1 MKVPTEKQ
9 RQRIEKKRKKM
20 AALLEI
26 TKLNDKDREA
36 KSLGLKQ
43 SNESCERTNNINS
56 DKIAPR
62 SPSRKRPC
70 SESLNDS
77 TDITPNESNSP
88 KNPNE
93 DPELQANKKPR
104 LAAEEYQ
111 KLKEELRERKKI
123 LKNIPR
129 FRLKAVGENASLN
142 ANVNHENRIPIFLA
156 DVQHLLMYSLL
167 GHNSPYSPARW
178 CHLEKFNRIS
188 HTVVLVVEGLS
199 WYHFSSNES
208 TFTHITNHLEHRL
221 EMVTPAAHGGSVVE
235 ELAAVPLTGTQSRAL
250 IRKFGSLE
258 VAMQST
264 GDLVKLL
271 KVIFPMHQRNN
282 NSMENIKVNQ
292 ELPSNDKFSR
302 TQLLLSPWQL
312 VEENYPLPLRG
323 GLANRYKDYVLT
335 KESYLEATSNSPMFG
350 LDCEMCKTTTGLL
363 ELTRISI
370 VDEKMNIIYESF
382 VKPENEITDYLTR
395 FSGITEKILKDV
407 STSLSDV
414 QQVIR
419 ELLPADAILVG
430 QSLNAD
436 LHSLK
441 MMHPYI
447 IDTSVIFNITGDR
460 YRKTKLQTLV
470 REFLNERI
478 QENKGGH
485 CSIEDSQA
493 SMKLV
498 QLKLANSVEFGDAVL
513 IGQRELEDT
522 LQKRKADYLDSSD
535 TRQYGVS
542 IFKHVTKEK
551 KTAAI
556 VGTDVALNEYSKY
569 LKTTSLSIMDDAH
582 FNKNDQVRL
591 VMTET
596 NKKSVDRTSE
606 IAMEHA
612 LTFCHVK
619 ISEDQLLDSHLEK
632 TCRRVN
638 KWMEKIW
645 YHMAVNGLACV
656 VFSGTNNAA
665 NGACFLNI
673 KRELAP
679 LRV

>member
-1 MKVPTEKQ
+1 MNKYELK
-9 RQRIEKKRKKM
+9 INFKKIFLNFIIY
-20 AALLEI
+20 LLI
-26 TKLNDKDREA
+26 LNNY
-36 KSLGLKQ
+36 LFQ
-43 SNESCERTNNINS
+43 NESCERTNNVNS
-56 DKIAPR
+56 DKIAAR

-70 SESLNDS
+70 SESLDDS
-77 TDITPNESNSP
+77 TDIIPNELDSPENS
-88 KNPNE
+88 NE

-111 KLKEELRERKKI
+111 KLKQELRERKKV

-142 ANVNHENRIPIFLA
+142 SDINHENRIPIFLA

-178 CHLEKFNRIS
+178 CQLEKFNRIS

-199 WYHFSSNES
+199 WYHFSSYES
-208 TFTHITNHLEHRL
+208 TFTHITNYLEHRL

-250 IRKFGSLE
+250 IKQFGSLKA
-258 VAMQST
+258 AMQST

-271 KVIFPMHQRNN
+271 KVIFPMHSQLNDNN
-282 NSMENIKVNQ
+282 AKKSMKNMKVNQ
-292 ELPSNDKFSR
+292 ELPSDDKFSR

-335 KESYLEATSNSPMFG
+335 KDSYLEATSNSPMFG

-370 VDEKMNIIYESF
+370 VDEKMNIIYESL

-395 FSGITEKILKDV
+395 FSGITEQMLSDV
-407 STSLSDV
+407 STNLSDV
-414 QQVIR
+414 QQAIKK
-419 ELLPADAILVG
+419 LLPPDAILVG

-447 IDTSVIFNITGDR
+447 IDTSVIYNITGDR
-460 YRKTKLQTLV
+460 YRKSKLKTLV

-478 QENKGGH
+478 QENKSGH
-485 CSIEDSQA
+485 CSTEDSQA
-493 SMKLV
+493 SMKLA

-513 IGQRELEDT
+513 IGQRELEVT
-522 LQKRKADYLDSSD
+522 LQNRKSDYLDSSD
-535 TRQYGVS
+535 THQYGVS

-596 NKKSVDRTSE
+596 NEKAVDRASQ

-619 ISEDQLLDSHLEK
+619 ISEEQLLESHLEK
-632 TCRRVN
+632 TCRHVN

-645 YHMAVNGLACV
+645 HHMAVNGLACV

-673 KRELAP
+673 KREFAP
-679 LRV
+679 LKV